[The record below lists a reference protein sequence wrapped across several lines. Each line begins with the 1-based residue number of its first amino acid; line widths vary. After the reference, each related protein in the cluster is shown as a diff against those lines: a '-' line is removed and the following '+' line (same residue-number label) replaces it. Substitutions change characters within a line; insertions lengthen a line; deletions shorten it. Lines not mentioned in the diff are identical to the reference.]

1 MSSSEQKSKT
11 NQENTLE
18 AMEQIAN
25 EASKKSAEELVF
37 TYKGV
42 LYPSAIC
49 SQETFQALESFEARE
64 EDLLAVTYP
73 KCGTNWI
80 VQILHEMVYPMQ
92 NDHPTL
98 HQAMIEFGKPEKVQ
112 KLKDRPSPRVLSSH
126 LYYDDIPKSILE
138 KKVKI
143 LVIFRNP
150 KDTAVSYFHF
160 YNSNPVLPTYS
171 SWDLFFKDY
180 MSGKVCCGSYF
191 DHALAWNKHIDEEN
205 VLIITFEEMKE
216 DLPIQLKKISKF
228 FGISLTEDQIL
239 LIENRTTF
247 TSMKA
252 KSKETHGKFGDA
264 FFRKGDVGDWSS
276 LFTEAQSQEMDA
288 KFELCLAGTKL
299 GEKLNYN
306 KYCKF

>member
-1 MSSSEQKSKT
+1 MWHSYATCHSFVWMLLCVHLLYVSILVSEETQK
-11 NQENTLE
+11 
-18 AMEQIAN
+18 M
-25 EASKKSAEELVF
+25 
-37 TYKGV
+37 
-42 LYPSAIC
+42 
-49 SQETFQALESFEARE
+49 
-64 EDLLAVTYP
+64 
-73 KCGTNWI
+73 
-80 VQILHEMVYPMQ
+80 
-92 NDHPTL
+92 
-98 HQAMIEFGKPEKVQ
+98 
-112 KLKDRPSPRVLSSH
+112 KDRPSPRVFASH
-126 LYYDDIPKSILE
+126 LYYDDIPKSLFE
-138 KKVKI
+138 KKVKT

-160 YNSNPVLPTYS
+160 YNNNPVLPTYS
-171 SWDLFFKDY
+171 SWDLFFEDY
-180 MSGKVCCGSYF
+180 MNGKVLWGSYF

-216 DLPIQLKKISKF
+216 DLPVQLKKISKF

-247 TSMKA
+247 KSMKD
-252 KSKETHGKFGDA
+252 KSKETHGIIADA
-264 FFRKGDVGDWSS
+264 LFRKGDVGDWSS

>member
-1 MSSSEQKSKT
+1 MSLLQAAASRNQWQRAVSPPPVPPKEKT
-11 NQENTLE
+11 DQWEG
-18 AMEQIAN
+18 
-25 EASKKSAEELVF
+25 F
-37 TYKGV
+37 TSLRSVYGS
-42 LYPSAIC
+42 PIC
-49 SQETFQALESFEARE
+49 L
-64 EDLLAVTYP
+64 P
-73 KCGTNWI
+73 GNK
-80 VQILHEMVYPMQ
+80 M
-92 NDHPTL
+92 
-98 HQAMIEFGKPEKVQ
+98 
-112 KLKDRPSPRVLSSH
+112 KDRPSPRVFASH
-126 LYYDDIPKSILE
+126 LYYDDIPKSLFE
-138 KKVKI
+138 KKVKT

-160 YNSNPVLPTYS
+160 YNNNPVLPTYS
-171 SWDLFFKDY
+171 SWDLFFEDY
-180 MSGKVCCGSYF
+180 MNGKVLWGSYF

-216 DLPIQLKKISKF
+216 DLPVQLKKISKF

-247 TSMKA
+247 KSMKD
-252 KSKETHGKFGDA
+252 KSKETHGIIADA
-264 FFRKGDVGDWSS
+264 LFRKGDVGDWSS